1 MNDKQ
6 KSNTLISGAA
16 WLALSTIIL
25 KIIGL
30 IYKIPLSYMLGDE
43 GMGYFNSAY
52 TVYVFFYVIG
62 TAGIPKAISILVAK
76 REAETQGTGDAAF
89 RSAFRFFFVLGLIL
103 LAIFLL
109 GVDAF
114 ASAIGNPK
122 ATLAMYSIAPSV
134 LFVCAGGVIR
144 GYLSGRMRFAPIA
157 ISELIS
163 GVLKLVIGL
172 LLARIAIQM
181 GKSLP
186 TVAAYTILGITVGS
200 LISLIYLALVYSKHS
215 QKACKHTE
223 KGIIKDILGIAIPI
237 TLASAVASIVNILD
251 LTVIMNG
258 LEDSGFAPS
267 VSNVLYGNYTTLA
280 VPMLSLV
287 STLISPIT
295 TAILPMLASTHIKK
309 GREEY
314 SGHLG
319 FALTVTSFLTV
330 PAGIMFACF
339 SPEILSVIFE
349 ESSAILGAPF
359 LAALSPAVLLLGPLV
374 VINTALEAA
383 GKPTTAFISLS
394 VGALVKLTVGVCLL
408 KYTDLGVL
416 SAPIGTSVSY
426 AASYCISRISIAK
439 MKDVKLSVFKSLA
452 APFIASSLS
461 AFLTLNLLKLLDFST
476 TSRLSGLLCIA
487 LFGVFYL
494 ALSLTL
500 SPKARDILFNCIKM
514 NKKRTNHL

>member
-1 MNDKQ
+1 MNEKQ
-6 KSNTLISGAA
+6 KNNALISGAA

-76 REAETQGTGDAAF
+76 KEAEIQGAGDATF
-89 RSAFRFFFVLGLIL
+89 RTAFRFFFILGLIL
-103 LAIFLL
+103 LALFIFSA
-109 GVDAF
+109 DTF

-144 GYLSGRMRFAPIA
+144 GYLSGRMKFSPIA

-163 GVLKLVIGL
+163 GILKLVIGL
-172 LLARIAIQM
+172 FLARIAVQM

-186 TVAAYTILGITVGS
+186 TVAAYTILGITIGS
-200 LISLIYLALVYSKHS
+200 LISLIYLAFVYSRHS
-215 QKACKHTE
+215 HGRGNCAE
-223 KGIIKDILGIAIPI
+223 KGIIKDILRIAIPI
-237 TLASAVASIVNILD
+237 TLASAVGSIVNILD

-258 LEDSGFAPS
+258 LKDNGFTPS

-295 TAILPMLASTHIKK
+295 TAILPLLASTHIKK

-349 ESSAILGAPF
+349 ESSATLGAPF
-359 LAALSPAVLLLGPLV
+359 LVALAPAVLLLGPLV
-374 VINTALEAA
+374 VINTAMEAA
-383 GKPTTAFISLS
+383 GKPTTAFVSLF
-394 VGALVKLTVGVCLL
+394 VGALIKLLVSMYLL
-408 KYTDLGVL
+408 KYTELGVL

-426 AASYCISRISIAK
+426 AVSYCISRISITK
-439 MKDVKLSVFKSLA
+439 MTDVRLSVFRAFFTPLLA
-452 APFIASSLS
+452 SATS
-461 AFLTLNLLKLLDFST
+461 AFLSISLLKFLDFST
-476 TSRLSGLLCIA
+476 TPRLSGIVCITV
-487 LFGVFYL
+487 FGGFYL
-494 ALSLTL
+494 ALSLLL
-500 SPKARDILFNCIKM
+500 SKKARKLLFKCIKI
-514 NKKRTNHL
+514 NKKQTNHL